1 MEHSKRS
8 EMEELCFPGR
18 PQAAFNP
25 HSSETEAVD
34 GKYSSSGSLHHVSM
48 ALDIWM
54 MQK

>member
-1 MEHSKRS
+1 MEHKDRP
-8 EMEELCFPGR
+8 EMGKLCFSGR

-25 HSSETEAVD
+25 HGSEAEAAD
-34 GKYSSSGSLHHVSM
+34 GKYGRCGSLHHASM